1 MLADKTLLSVTLAAT
16 FTSGMFVGYAVKD
29 GRRGAGAPPTD
40 PSVIYAP
47 QLEELAAKGYDDA
60 ELAEA
65 RQIYADYLKGYGKW
79 VNEYIDLQRPVFDQI
94 DEKKDKRLA
103 DLEARHVAREGAK

>member
-29 GRRGAGAPPTD
+29 THRAGAPPTD
-40 PSVIYAP
+40 PAVIYAP
-47 QLEELAAKGYDDA
+47 QLAALAARGYDDT
-60 ELAEA
+60 EMAEA
-65 RQIYADYLKGYGKW
+65 RGVYAEYLKGYAKW
-79 VNEYIDLQRPVFDQI
+79 VNEFIDMRREVFDQI

-103 DLEARHVAREGAK
+103 DLEARHLARKGAK

>member
-40 PSVIYAP
+40 PAVIYAP
-47 QLEELAAKGYDDA
+47 QLQELAAKGYDDA

-65 RQIYADYLKGYGKW
+65 RVIYADYLKGYGKW
-79 VNEYIDLQRPVFDQI
+79 IDEFIDMRREVFDQI
-94 DEKKDKRLA
+94 DKKHEKRL
-103 DLEARHVAREGAK
+103 LELDARYRARRGAK